1 MKRSLLALGILSAC
15 FSVYA
20 DQAFHPAGENLTYGA
35 SGNHQSLISYTNN
48 PAVGSSSLDKDDWY
62 IGFGLVTS
70 FGVGAEVGP
79 VDDFT
84 QQIDSLKTQLE
95 AFGDTDTPSIEDV
108 ENIKAD
114 FDSFLIE
121 AGNSGSAQV
130 NTALTV
136 PLFPIVWSSRG
147 TLGGSLVLDANIAA
161 LAELRILDR
170 PIEYNPLEQGANIL
184 QTNTAAYFKVGA
196 VGEASLAYSRPVIAL
211 DEGSLHV
218 GVRGKYYQVGLRK
231 VLVGLSQMQ
240 DGVEDVLEDELEN
253 ARDTDVQSGIGV
265 DFGMLW
271 TSRNYRL
278 GGWVKNANSP
288 SFKYDEI
295 GTNCDDPTLFATEQ
309 DQDGCYIAKSFA
321 NEIDLEENYVMDA
334 QISVE
339 GAVYSDSRNFV
350 ASFTADT
357 SPVNDPVGNQIQWA
371 TASVGYATTSWII
384 PGIRAGYRKNLAGS
398 QLSAVTAGVTLFK
411 TVHLDA
417 AYGLE
422 TIDVDGNAAP
432 RMVQANIGINLLF

>member
-1 MKRSLLALGILSAC
+1 MKRSLLALSILSAS

-20 DQAFHPAGENLTYGA
+20 DQAFHPAGENLTYG
-35 SGNHQSLISYTNN
+35 STGNHQSLISYTNN
-48 PAVGSSSLDKDDWY
+48 PAVGSSALDKDDWY
-62 IGFGLVTS
+62 FGFGVVTS
-70 FGVGAEVGP
+70 FGIGAEVGP
-79 VDDFT
+79 VDNFT
-84 QQIDSLKTQLE
+84 EQVDSLVTQIDEFTGESIDAVE
-95 AFGDTDTPSIEDV
+95 A
-108 ENIKAD
+108 IKSE
-114 FDSFLIE
+114 FDSFLLE
-121 AGNSGSAQV
+121 AGDSGSAQI

-161 LAELRILDR
+161 LAQLSILDR
-170 PIEYNPLEQGANIL
+170 PIEYNPLEQGTNIL
-184 QTNTAAYFKVGA
+184 QTNTAAYIKVGA
-196 VGEASLAYSRPVIAL
+196 VGEASLGYSRPVIAL
-211 DEGSLHV
+211 DEGTLHV
-218 GVRGKYYQVGLRK
+218 GVRGKYYQVGLSK
-231 VLVGLSQMQ
+231 TLVGLSEMQ
-240 DGVEDVLEDELEN
+240 DGTEDVLNDELDN

-265 DFGMLW
+265 DFGVLW

-278 GGWVKNANSP
+278 GSWVKNANSP
-288 SFKYDEI
+288 SFKYAVI
-295 GTNCDDPTLFATEQ
+295 GRNCDDPALFATEEEQ
-309 DQDGCYIAKSFA
+309 NGCYIAKSFA

-339 GAVYSDSRNFV
+339 GAVYNDSRNFV
-350 ASFTADT
+350 MSFSADT
-357 SPVNDPVGNQIQWA
+357 SPVNDPVGNQLQWA
-371 TASVGYATTSWII
+371 TVSAGYATTSWII

-432 RMVQANIGINLLF
+432 RMVQLNVGVNLLF